1 MIMSGV
7 LVKKTWT
14 LTVLI

>member
-1 MIMSGV
+1 MSGV